1 MVSIP
6 SKKCFD
12 FYNNGDVPLPSKDY
26 LNMTFCLIGNLNSA
40 SCYGDKGGPAIWED
54 LPAYNERA
62 YLFGKQLFESKNCFS
77 SHNSQVTTH
86 FCGYFEN
93 CFVSVVLTMKTTF
106 HGH

>member
-62 YLFGKQLFESKNCFS
+62 YLFGKPL
-77 SHNSQVTTH
+77 
-86 FCGYFEN
+86 
-93 CFVSVVLTMKTTF
+93 LTADA
-106 HGH
+106 